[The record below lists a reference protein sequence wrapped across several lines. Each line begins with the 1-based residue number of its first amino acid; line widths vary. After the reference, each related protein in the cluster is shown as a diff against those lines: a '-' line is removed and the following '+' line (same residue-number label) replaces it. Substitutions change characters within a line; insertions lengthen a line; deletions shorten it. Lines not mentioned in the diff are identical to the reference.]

1 MEGKKVLTGIT
12 TSGNPHLGN
21 MMGAILP
28 AIEASKKNGVTSFL
42 FLADYHS
49 LIKSQDPQLT
59 HNSSFEVA
67 AAWLACGL
75 NPEEV
80 TFYRQ
85 SDVPEILEVAW
96 SLSCITAKGLMNRA
110 HAYKAAT
117 SQNSEHGIADLD
129 KGISMGLFSYPILM
143 AADIL
148 TFNAE
153 QVPVGQ
159 DQKQHI
165 EMTRD
170 IAARFNHLYGDVFTL
185 PEAIISSKTGIL
197 PGIDG
202 RKMGKSYNN
211 TIPMFLREKALL
223 KAIRKI
229 KTNSLE
235 PGVPKDPEGCTVF
248 QLHKAFSSKSQS
260 DEMENRYREGVGWGE
275 AKDIL
280 FSLVNEKIEP
290 FRQHY
295 ELIKEDKS
303 YLENILVEGAAKA
316 RREASEVLEKVRS
329 SVGIRRF

>member
-1 MEGKKVLTGIT
+1 
-12 TSGNPHLGN
+12 
-21 MMGAILP
+21 
-28 AIEASKKNGVTSFL
+28 L

-49 LIKSQDPQLT
+49 LIKSQDPELT

-75 NPEEV
+75 KPEEV

-85 SDVPEILEVAW
+85 SDVPEILELAW

-117 SQNSEHGIADLD
+117 SQNSDHGISDLD
-129 KGISMGLFSYPILM
+129 KGISMGLFSYPVLM

-185 PEAIISSKTGIL
+185 PEAVISSKTGIL

-211 TIPMFLREKALL
+211 AIPIFLGEKALL

-235 PGVPKDPEGCTVF
+235 PGVPKETEGCTVF
-248 QLHKAFSSKSQS
+248 QLHKAFASMSQS
-260 DEMENRYREGVGWGE
+260 DEMKNRYKEGVGWGE

-295 ELIKEDKS
+295 EAIKEDKS
-303 YLENILVEGAAKA
+303 YLENILVEGAVKA
-316 RREASEVLEKVRS
+316 RQEASKVLEKVRS
-329 SVGIRRF
+329 LVGIRRF